1 MAFTL
6 PLTVNG
12 EPKAAA
18 YIKAT
23 VAYADATRLVVKL
36 TVWTSQTSRVS
47 GGEPVPSNWLPSSF
61 TEQPSLVPDMEL
73 VANNPVEYV
82 YKLLENSGKY
92 PDATWNVN
100 Q

>member
-6 PLTVNG
+6 PLTLNG
-12 EPKAAA
+12 EHQEAA

-23 VAYADATRLVVKL
+23 VAYADATQLVVKL
-36 TVWTSQTSRVS
+36 TVWTSQTSRIN
-47 GGEPVPSNWLPSSF
+47 GGKPVPSDWLPSGF

-82 YKLLENSGKY
+82 YKMLESSGLY
-92 PDATWNVN
+92 PDATWNV
-100 Q
+100 